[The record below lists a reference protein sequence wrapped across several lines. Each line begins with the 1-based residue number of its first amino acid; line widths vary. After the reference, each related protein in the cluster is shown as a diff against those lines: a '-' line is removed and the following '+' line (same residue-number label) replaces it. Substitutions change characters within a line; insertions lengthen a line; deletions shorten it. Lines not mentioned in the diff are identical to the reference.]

1 MSDRQMIS
9 THKVTVEIST
19 SVLYPW
25 EVGDYF
31 KHNGRKYRIE
41 KIITETRH
49 CKINGIFSEIAK
61 NTPIENQM
69 ITSRVVGNLAVDL

>member
-1 MSDRQMIS
+1 MVS

-31 KHNGRKYRIE
+31 KHNGRRYRIE
-41 KIITETRH
+41 RIISEIKH
-49 CKINGIFSEIAK
+49 CQVNGIFSEIAE
-61 NTPIENQM
+61 NTPIDERV
-69 ITSRVVGNLAVDL
+69 ITSRVVGTSIG

>member
-1 MSDRQMIS
+1 MVS

-41 KIITETRH
+41 RIISETKY
-49 CKINGIFSEIAK
+49 CKVNGIISEIAE
-61 NTPIENQM
+61 NTPIVDRV
-69 ITSRVVGNLAVDL
+69 ITSRVVGTSIE